1 MKEKEA
7 KRKEK
12 EKAEKETEARLVIHA
27 RAKEGDFPPS
37 GSLNKVK
44 WEALRKFV
52 NSVFDLHNSNITRL
66 KYPFSRG
73 EKARI
78 QRLVNQHGK
87 AALVDAIVNLSKSD
101 ILNGR
106 KCYNRFWKASFYWL
120 IEKDEHFEK
129 VRGGYYDNPPE
140 QQLPPAE
147 ARRLAE
153 EAKKLEAAEER
164 ARQREIDEQ
173 ISAERE
179 AAREYAAAH
188 AVTYEEY
195 QAMKKQGLI

>member
-1 MKEKEA
+1 MKEKET
-7 KRKEK
+7 KRKNK
-12 EKAEKETEARLVIHA
+12 EKAEKETEARLVIRA
-27 RAKEGDFPPS
+27 RVKEGDFSPS
-37 GSLNKVK
+37 ASLNKVN
-44 WEALRKFV
+44 WSALRKFF
-52 NSVFDLHNSNITRL
+52 NSVLDLHNSNIARL
-66 KYPFSRG
+66 KFDFSRG

-87 AALVDAIVNLSKSD
+87 PALIEAITNLAKSD

-140 QQLPPAE
+140 AELTPAE
-147 ARRLAE
+147 ARQLAE
-153 EAKKLEAAEER
+153 EARKKDEAER
-164 ARQREIDEQ
+164 RAQQREIEERQ
-173 ISAERE
+173 RAERE

-195 QAMKKQGLI
+195 QAMRRQGLI